1 MIDRRSSRR
10 KPSEVRSL
18 SVDEWPPADQKAFV
32 EACRPSVR
40 LRRGGAGAHLGAVSR
55 KDIAN
60 RYGLYLDFLARH
72 GHLDFD
78 CSAAQSVTPA
88 NVEQY
93 LAELRSRVRSVTVWN
108 SIYKLRRA
116 AELIAPGVDFAWLA
130 EVEKD
135 MAAAMEPRNKNDR
148 LVLAGRLVEAGLRL
162 IGEADAS
169 STTKVQWAR
178 GVRNGLMVVLL
189 ALHPLRIKN
198 FATLRLGQSIKRV
211 EGVWWLS
218 IGVRETKSHR
228 LDERRVPDFVTPIV
242 DRYVEVCRPI
252 LFGGRA
258 PDAAFWVSSTRGR
271 QFTAKNMGTLISRI
285 TRETVSVDVSPHL
298 FRMAAASTAII
309 LNGSRP
315 DLSAGV
321 LCHRDRR
328 MTEEHYDRAGSLHA
342 GDALSAIVSQ
352 YRMHQ

>member
-1 MIDRRSSRR
+1 MIDRRFPRR
-10 KPSEVRSL
+10 KPSKVRSL
-18 SVDEWPPADQKAFV
+18 TVDEWPRAEQRAWA

-40 LRRGGAGAHLGAVSR
+40 LIRGGAAAHLGTVSR
-55 KDIAN
+55 NDIAN

-72 GHLDFD
+72 GRLDLD
-78 CSAAQSVTPA
+78 CSPAQLVTPA

-116 AELIAPGVDFAWLA
+116 AELMAPEGDFAWLA
-130 EVEKD
+130 EIEKD
-135 MAAAMEPRNKNDR
+135 IAAAMQSRNKNDR

-162 IGEADAS
+162 ISEADAS

-178 GVRNGLMVVLL
+178 GVRNGLMVILL

-218 IGVRETKSHR
+218 INVRETKSHR
-228 LDERRVPDFVTPIV
+228 MDERRIPDFVTAIV

-252 LFGGRA
+252 LFGRRT

-271 QFTAKNMGTLISRI
+271 QFTTKNMGTLISRI
-285 TRETVSVDVSPHL
+285 TRETIGVDVSPHL
-298 FRMAAASTAII
+298 FRMAAASTATIASGPRSDLAAGI
-309 LNGSRP
+309 LG
-315 DLSAGV
+315 
-321 LCHRDRR
+321 HRDPRV
-328 MTEEHYDRAGSLHA
+328 TEEHYDRAGSLHA

-352 YRMHQ
+352 YRMD